1 MKTWMLSTVIC
12 LHSARDVVG
21 GNGTVDMT
29 VSLWKVNGCQYHIPQ
44 YTQAD
49 ALGLYIKCPVRDLRQ
64 LNAAIIKK
72 IQDVNVFI
80 NTTAL
85 GASVVAK

>member
-1 MKTWMLSTVIC
+1 M
-12 LHSARDVVG
+12 DVVYSY
-21 GNGTVDMT
+21 M
-29 VSLWKVNGCQYHIPQ
+29 SALCKRCCWWKWYSGHDSEFMEGCQYHIPQ

-49 ALGLYIKCPVRDLRQ
+49 ALGLYIKCPLMDLRQ